1 LIKKY
6 FNYLRMNITRE
17 NIDDLNAVIRMTIE
31 KSDYEQRVNDVLKN
45 YQKKANMPGFRPGKV
60 PAGLIRKMY
69 GTAALVDEINK
80 LVSENLSGYIT
91 DNKLDILGEPLPSE
105 SQNTID
111 FDTQENFE
119 FAFDIALT
127 PQLDIKLS
135 KREKVPYY
143 SIQVTDEMLDSQVK
157 SMTGRFGQNEIVEV
171 VSDKSL
177 MKGSFVQVDE
187 SGAEVE
193 GGITANDAVMS
204 VAIVKD
210 DAEKV
215 KLIGAKVGDQ
225 VVFDPMKAFPNATEI
240 SYLLKISREEAE
252 KVSGLFRFTIN
263 EVTEFKDPEL
273 DQELFDKLFGP
284 NVVSSEEE
292 MNNKVREN
300 LEKTLAMESDYRFS
314 IDAREKLS
322 AKFEVQ
328 LPEAFLKRWLKATN
342 RENKEL
348 TEEQL
353 ENEMPRFI
361 EDLKWQLIKNEV
373 IRSNELKIENSDVLE
388 FAKKSAKVQF
398 MQYGLSNIPDEHIEN
413 YAVDMMKNQDQA
425 RKFAEGAIND
435 KVMEFIKEAV
445 KLDAK
450 EVTRDEFNKLF
461 DKN

>member
-1 LIKKY
+1 
-6 FNYLRMNITRE
+6 MNITRE

-111 FDTQENFE
+111 FDNQENFE

-127 PQLDIKLS
+127 PKLDIKLT
-135 KREKVPYY
+135 KKEKVSYFN
-143 SIQVTDEMLDSQVK
+143 IQITDEMLDSQVK
-157 SMTGRFGQNEIVEV
+157 SMTGRFGQNEKVEV

-177 MKGSFVQVDE
+177 VKGNFVQVDE
-187 SGAEVE
+187 AGAEVE
-193 GGITANDAVMS
+193 GGITADDAVMS

-263 EVTEFKDPEL
+263 EVTEFKEPEL
-273 DQELFDKLFGP
+273 NQELFDKLFGP

-292 MNNKVREN
+292 MLNKVREN

-314 IDAREKLS
+314 IDAREKLTN
-322 AKFEVQ
+322 KFEVQ

-353 ENEMPRFI
+353 ESEMPRFI
-361 EDLKWQLIKNEV
+361 EDLKWQLIKNEI

-388 FAKKSAKVQF
+388 FARKSAKVQF
-398 MQYGLSNIPDEHIEN
+398 LQYGLSNIPDEYIEN
-413 YAVDMMKNQDQA
+413 YAVDMMKDQNQA

-445 KLDAK
+445 KLETK

>member
-1 LIKKY
+1 MLKKY

-111 FDTQENFE
+111 FDNQENFE

-127 PQLDIKLS
+127 PKLDIKLT
-135 KREKVPYY
+135 KKEKVSYFN
-143 SIQVTDEMLDSQVK
+143 IQITDEMLDSQVK
-157 SMTGRFGQNEIVEV
+157 SMTGRFGQNEKVEV

-177 MKGSFVQVDE
+177 VKGNFVQVDE
-187 SGAEVE
+187 AGAEVE
-193 GGITANDAVMS
+193 GGITADDAVMS

-263 EVTEFKDPEL
+263 EVTEFKEPEL
-273 DQELFDKLFGP
+273 NQELFDKLFGP

-292 MNNKVREN
+292 MLNKVREN

-314 IDAREKLS
+314 IDAREKLTN
-322 AKFEVQ
+322 KFEVQ

-353 ENEMPRFI
+353 ESEMPRFI
-361 EDLKWQLIKNEV
+361 EDLKWQLIKNEI

-388 FAKKSAKVQF
+388 FARKSAKVQF
-398 MQYGLSNIPDEHIEN
+398 LQYGLSNIPDEYIEN
-413 YAVDMMKNQDQA
+413 YAVDMMKDQNQA

-445 KLDAK
+445 KLETK